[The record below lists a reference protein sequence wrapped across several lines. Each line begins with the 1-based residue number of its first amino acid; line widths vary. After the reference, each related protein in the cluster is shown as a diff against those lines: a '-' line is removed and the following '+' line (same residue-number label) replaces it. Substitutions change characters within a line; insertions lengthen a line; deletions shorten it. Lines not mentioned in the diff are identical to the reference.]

1 MPRGCKSVAQSGGRR
16 MNARFNPEKFVKER
30 NEALFS
36 LDEKKIR
43 SFMKEYTRLTPP
55 KNEIVFLAMVYKAI
69 CNIADAPPEVKAK
82 AKAWLKEHGFKES
95 LK

>member
-1 MPRGCKSVAQSGGRR
+1 
-16 MNARFNPEKFVKER
+16 MNFNDNFNDKRIKKYVQAR

-36 LDEKKIR
+36 LDEKRIR
-43 SFMKEYTRLTPP
+43 KFMKKYTGLTPP
-55 KNEIVFLAMVYKAI
+55 KSEIVFWAMVYKAI

-95 LK
+95 IQ

>member
-1 MPRGCKSVAQSGGRR
+1 
-16 MNARFNPEKFVKER
+16 MNFNDERIKKYVQAR

-43 SFMKEYTRLTPP
+43 KFMKEYTGITPP
-55 KNEIVFLAMVYKAI
+55 KNETVFWAMVYKAI
-69 CNIADAPPEVKAK
+69 CNIADAPPEVKDK

-95 LK
+95 IQ